1 MKFLYVIY
9 FHVYNSYYKDG
20 SYKNDIPHLTA
31 FGIVGVSLSLLIVGI
46 GNIIKFTLTEHKLS
60 TQGYLWLMLPSLLLF
75 YFLFLNKAKYNDI
88 YNEFKNS
95 GWDRATMK
103 VLAWVV
109 VIIGFVSFAASAF
122 AFKNIPQ

>member
-1 MKFLYVIY
+1 MKFLHVIY

-20 SYKNDIPHLTA
+20 NYKNDIPHLTA
-31 FGIVGVSLSLLIVGI
+31 YGVVGVSLSLLIVGI
-46 GNIIKFTLTEHKLS
+46 GNIIKFSLTEHKLS

-75 YFLFLNKAKYNDI
+75 YFVFLNKGKYNDI
-88 YNEFKNS
+88 YKELKGS
-95 GWDRATMK
+95 DWDKTAIK
-103 VLAWVV
+103 ILAWVI